1 MNRPAMVAGGFYP
14 KDPAELARMVDGF
27 LSHAKPPALP
37 GEPLGILVP
46 HAGYAYS
53 GSVAAHGYK
62 TIGKKVKTVILLGV
76 AHRVPVQGAAVW
88 SHGAFETPLGRIP
101 VNEALSKK
109 IMAASS
115 LIRADTK
122 PHENEH
128 SIEVQLPFLQRTLGE
143 FSIVPLLLN
152 NDRDLEALRE
162 IGHAI
167 AEGARGES
175 VLLVLSSDLSH
186 YPTSDLATLVDRTTL
201 SSLGSF
207 DPLFVR
213 DTSEALLNR
222 EEKALDCA
230 MCGEAAVIAGLSA
243 LKEMGANQAV
253 VVGAQNS
260 GETPGVGDPSH
271 VVGYGAVAFVKAASP
286 KPFGFSLTEEQK
298 AFLLKSAR
306 LSIADGLNGVRYQP
320 HSLSTWA
327 NCNFPAAVFVTLRE
341 DGQLRGCIGTTE
353 AHNTLLENVRTYA
366 RAAAFEDPRFPR
378 LAKNELEKIHIEIS
392 LLSRPVPVQS
402 AAEIIPLKHGVVVQ
416 KGMKRGL
423 FLPSVWEQ
431 LPDKEAFL
439 SELCSQKAGLPRDAW
454 KNPDV
459 TLSVFTS
466 DAFEEPPRRA
476 E

>member
-1 MNRPAMVAGGFYP
+1 MVNTEYAGSNPDNEMNRPAMVAGGFYP

-167 AEGARGES
+167 AEGTRGES

-186 YPTSDLATLVDRTTL
+186 YPTSDLATLVKNEKSRISLQNGTGQPGLATRTAEYFKAQGLNVIEQATAGQSQVT
-201 SSLGSF
+201 SSLIIYTGK
-207 DPLFVR
+207 PY
-213 DTSEALLNR
+213 TI
-222 EEKALDCA
+222 KY
-230 MCGEAAVIAGLSA
+230 LS
-243 LKEMGANQAV
+243 N
-253 VVGAQNS
+253 
-260 GETPGVGDPSH
+260 
-271 VVGYGAVAFVKAASP
+271 
-286 KPFGFSLTEEQK
+286 
-298 AFLLKSAR
+298 LLKIPESQITNKFNPD
-306 LSIADGLNGVRYQP
+306 SPVD
-320 HSLSTWA
+320 
-327 NCNFPAAVFVTLRE
+327 
-341 DGQLRGCIGTTE
+341 
-353 AHNTLLENVRTYA
+353 
-366 RAAAFEDPRFPR
+366 
-378 LAKNELEKIHIEIS
+378 IEIVLGS
-392 LLSRPVPVQS
+392 DW
-402 AAEIIPLKHGVVVQ
+402 G
-416 KGMKRGL
+416 KR
-423 FLPSVWEQ
+423 
-431 LPDKEAFL
+431 
-439 SELCSQKAGLPRDAW
+439 
-454 KNPDV
+454 NPM
-459 TLSVFTS
+459 
-466 DAFEEPPRRA
+466 P
-476 E
+476 